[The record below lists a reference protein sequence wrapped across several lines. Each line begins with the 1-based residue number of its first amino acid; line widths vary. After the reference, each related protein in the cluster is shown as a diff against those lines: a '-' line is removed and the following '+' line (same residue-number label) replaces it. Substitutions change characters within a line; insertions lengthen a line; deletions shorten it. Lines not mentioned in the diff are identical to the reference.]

1 MDEICPIASKDKAIA
16 KAKLIPLV
24 FFRRHGS
31 ATSAS
36 SASLRPFGVPCIT
49 VHGFIADAVAFG
61 ETGRLGGSEI
71 RRRGADARDG

>member
-1 MDEICPIASKDKAIA
+1 VDEVCPIASKDKAIY

-36 SASLRPFGVPCIT
+36 SASLRPFGGTCIT
-49 VHGFIADAVAFG
+49 LACKKSMEHVMAISAKQ
-61 ETGRLGGSEI
+61 
-71 RRRGADARDG
+71 RRKGHNS